1 LHFTLTLMSPYL
13 QTKVCVKQSR
23 YYSQF
28 YGEMLVKQPI
38 QVFLANFCARAAK
51 HLALLLILMILARA
65 QGWSDA
71 SDFALACLAMLAM
84 TVHLSGR
91 VFRPPTAPHL
101 KSTALSLRARAR
113 N

>member
-1 LHFTLTLMSPYL
+1 MSPYL
-13 QTKVCVKQSR
+13 PTKACVKQSR
-23 YYSQF
+23 APSQF
-28 YGEMLVKQPI
+28 YGEMHVKQPI

-71 SDFALACLAMLAM
+71 SDFALACLAALAM

-91 VFRPPTAPHL
+91 VFRPPTPLDL
-101 KSTALSLRARAR
+101 KSAALALRARAR